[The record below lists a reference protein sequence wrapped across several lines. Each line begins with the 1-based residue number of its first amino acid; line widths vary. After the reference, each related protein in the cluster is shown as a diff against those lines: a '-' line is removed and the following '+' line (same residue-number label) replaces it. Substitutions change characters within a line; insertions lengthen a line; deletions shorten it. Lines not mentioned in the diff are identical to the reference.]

1 MTEEELVSG
10 LPPKIQRM
18 VDKLPFV
25 FDWVK
30 YKGETMFA
38 GFNYEATEKAG
49 KPMFDLFY
57 CATRALNHVVLDTV
71 QWDKN
76 KFKRSGLSQEWA
88 KEKNPDTKAG
98 DSHE

>member
-1 MTEEELVSG
+1 MTEEELMFA

-18 VDKLPFV
+18 VDKLPIV
-25 FDWVK
+25 FDWVE

-38 GFNYEATEKAG
+38 GLNYNATEKAG
-49 KPMFDLFY
+49 RPMFDLFY
-57 CATRALNHVVLDTV
+57 CATTALNHVVLDTV

-76 KFKRSGLSQEWA
+76 KFKRSKLSIEWT
-88 KEKNPDTKAG
+88 KEKNPGINAG